1 MAIKVFADGANLEG
15 MLDMY
20 ENGNVQ
26 GFTTNPSLMKK
37 GGVTDYRAFAKEVLA
52 HITDVSVSFEVFAD
66 DVETMEVEAREIAT
80 WADNVYVKI
89 PCVTTKGESTAELV
103 RKLSADG
110 IKVNVTTIFTPTQVD
125 EMVEAVDAETPSI
138 ISLFAGRIADTGV
151 DPIPFMTESV
161 KKAAAKPNCEV
172 LWASTRELINIY
184 QAEGCGCQ
192 IITVPNSILAK
203 RKNIGRDPYEVS
215 LDTVR
220 GFAKDIAS
228 LGFHILPWTKVPPPA
243 PCKIE
248 SIQQGKGFYQL
259 GEAWNSPRFGSD
271 DAKTGAVSCFFVSEG
286 HPERWNLQNTRDFAR
301 RERGDP
307 CFGRFTRTA
316 RAQIGAVSL
325 MWRRLFVVDGKGAR
339 RKRGD
344 AHTDFFAFG
353 TCCATSLVALGLAL
367 TCGRKTKGRENPMF
381 CPKCG
386 TKNVDEAKFCC
397 ACGNPFPTAS
407 VTPPSAKPVSRL

>member
-26 GFTTNPSLMKK
+26 GFK
-37 GGVTDYRAFAKEVLA
+37 
-52 HITDVSVSFEVFAD
+52 
-66 DVETMEVEAREIAT
+66 
-80 WADNVYVKI
+80 
-89 PCVTTKGESTAELV
+89 LV

-110 IKVNVTTIFTPTQVD
+110 IKVNVTTIFTPEQVD

-151 DPIPFMTESV
+151 DPIPFVTESV

-220 GFAKDIAS
+220 GFAKDIAA
-228 LGFHILPWTKVPPPA
+228 LGFHILP
-243 PCKIE
+243 
-248 SIQQGKGFYQL
+248 
-259 GEAWNSPRFGSD
+259 
-271 DAKTGAVSCFFVSEG
+271 
-286 HPERWNLQNTRDFAR
+286 
-301 RERGDP
+301 
-307 CFGRFTRTA
+307 
-316 RAQIGAVSL
+316 
-325 MWRRLFVVDGKGAR
+325 
-339 RKRGD
+339 
-344 AHTDFFAFG
+344 
-353 TCCATSLVALGLAL
+353 
-367 TCGRKTKGRENPMF
+367 
-381 CPKCG
+381 
-386 TKNVDEAKFCC
+386 
-397 ACGNPFPTAS
+397 
-407 VTPPSAKPVSRL
+407 

>member
-37 GGVTDYRAFAKEVLA
+37 GGMADYRAFAKEVLA

-66 DVETMEVEAREIAT
+66 
-80 WADNVYVKI
+80 
-89 PCVTTKGESTAELV
+89 
-103 RKLSADG
+103 G
-110 IKVNVTTIFTPTQVD
+110 IKVNVTTIFTPKQVD

-228 LGFHILPWTKVPPPA
+228 LGFHILP
-243 PCKIE
+243 
-248 SIQQGKGFYQL
+248 
-259 GEAWNSPRFGSD
+259 
-271 DAKTGAVSCFFVSEG
+271 
-286 HPERWNLQNTRDFAR
+286 
-301 RERGDP
+301 
-307 CFGRFTRTA
+307 
-316 RAQIGAVSL
+316 
-325 MWRRLFVVDGKGAR
+325 
-339 RKRGD
+339 
-344 AHTDFFAFG
+344 
-353 TCCATSLVALGLAL
+353 
-367 TCGRKTKGRENPMF
+367 
-381 CPKCG
+381 
-386 TKNVDEAKFCC
+386 
-397 ACGNPFPTAS
+397 
-407 VTPPSAKPVSRL
+407 

>member
-37 GGVTDYRAFAKEVLA
+37 GGVTDYRAFAKEVLT

-80 WADNVYVKI
+80 WAENVYVKI

-110 IKVNVTTIFTPTQVD
+110 IKVNVTTIFTPAQVD

-228 LGFHILPWTKVPPPA
+228 SV
-243 PCKIE
+243 
-248 SIQQGKGFYQL
+248 SISCRNANAGYIAGC
-259 GEAWNSPRFGSD
+259 SPRPFLSL
-271 DAKTGAVSCFFVSEG
+271 S
-286 HPERWNLQNTRDFAR
+286 LTRFAR
-301 RERGDP
+301 
-307 CFGRFTRTA
+307 
-316 RAQIGAVSL
+316 
-325 MWRRLFVVDGKGAR
+325 
-339 RKRGD
+339 
-344 AHTDFFAFG
+344 
-353 TCCATSLVALGLAL
+353 VALG
-367 TCGRKTKGRENPMF
+367 KGKAGAADTNL
-381 CPKCG
+381 
-386 TKNVDEAKFCC
+386 
-397 ACGNPFPTAS
+397 
-407 VTPPSAKPVSRL
+407 PVGW

>member
-66 DVETMEVEAREIAT
+66 DTETMEVEAREIAT

-110 IKVNVTTIFTPTQVD
+110 IKVNVTTIFTPKQVD

-161 KKAAAKPNCEV
+161 KKAAAKPSCEV
-172 LWASTRELINIY
+172 LWASTRELINK
-184 QAEGCGCQ
+184 GCGCQ

-220 GFAKDIAS
+220 GFAKDIAA
-228 LGFHILPWTKVPPPA
+228 LGFHILP
-243 PCKIE
+243 
-248 SIQQGKGFYQL
+248 
-259 GEAWNSPRFGSD
+259 
-271 DAKTGAVSCFFVSEG
+271 
-286 HPERWNLQNTRDFAR
+286 
-301 RERGDP
+301 
-307 CFGRFTRTA
+307 
-316 RAQIGAVSL
+316 
-325 MWRRLFVVDGKGAR
+325 
-339 RKRGD
+339 
-344 AHTDFFAFG
+344 
-353 TCCATSLVALGLAL
+353 
-367 TCGRKTKGRENPMF
+367 
-381 CPKCG
+381 
-386 TKNVDEAKFCC
+386 
-397 ACGNPFPTAS
+397 
-407 VTPPSAKPVSRL
+407 

>member
-37 GGVTDYRAFAKEVLA
+37 GGVMDYRAFAKEVLA

-66 DVETMEVEAREIAT
+66 DVETMEVEAREIAI
-80 WADNVYVKI
+80 WAENVYVKI

-110 IKVNVTTIFTPTQVD
+110 IKVNVTT
-125 EMVEAVDAETPSI
+125 ETPSI

-151 DPIPFMTESV
+151 DPIPFVTESV
-161 KKAAAKPNCEV
+161 KKAAVKPNCEV

-184 QAEGCGCQ
+184 QAEACGCQ

-220 GFAKDIAS
+220 GFAKDIAA
-228 LGFHILPWTKVPPPA
+228 LGFHILP
-243 PCKIE
+243 
-248 SIQQGKGFYQL
+248 
-259 GEAWNSPRFGSD
+259 
-271 DAKTGAVSCFFVSEG
+271 
-286 HPERWNLQNTRDFAR
+286 
-301 RERGDP
+301 
-307 CFGRFTRTA
+307 
-316 RAQIGAVSL
+316 
-325 MWRRLFVVDGKGAR
+325 
-339 RKRGD
+339 
-344 AHTDFFAFG
+344 
-353 TCCATSLVALGLAL
+353 
-367 TCGRKTKGRENPMF
+367 
-381 CPKCG
+381 
-386 TKNVDEAKFCC
+386 
-397 ACGNPFPTAS
+397 
-407 VTPPSAKPVSRL
+407 

>member
-37 GGVTDYRAFAKEVLA
+37 GGVMDYRAFAKEVLA

-80 WADNVYVKI
+80 WAENVYVKI

-125 EMVEAVDAETPSI
+125 EMVEAVDTETPSI

-184 QAEGCGCQ
+184 QAEACGCQ

-203 RKNIGRDPYEVS
+203 RKNIGRDRTRSRSTPS
-215 LDTVR
+215 AALPR
-220 GFAKDIAS
+220 ISPLWAS
-228 LGFHILPWTKVPPPA
+228 IFCRNANTGYA
-243 PCKIE
+243 AGC
-248 SIQQGKGFYQL
+248 
-259 GEAWNSPRFGSD
+259 SPRPFLSL
-271 DAKTGAVSCFFVSEG
+271 S
-286 HPERWNLQNTRDFAR
+286 LTRFAR
-301 RERGDP
+301 
-307 CFGRFTRTA
+307 
-316 RAQIGAVSL
+316 
-325 MWRRLFVVDGKGAR
+325 
-339 RKRGD
+339 
-344 AHTDFFAFG
+344 
-353 TCCATSLVALGLAL
+353 VALGKGKAGTADTSLPASWRLASISCRGQRYPRL
-367 TCGRKTKGRENPMF
+367 RR
-381 CPKCG
+381 
-386 TKNVDEAKFCC
+386 AKLRVFSKVKV
-397 ACGNPFPTAS
+397 FIS
-407 VTPPSAKPVSRL
+407 

>member
-80 WADNVYVKI
+80 WAENVYVKI

-103 RKLSADG
+103 CKLSADG
-110 IKVNVTTIFTPTQVD
+110 IKVNVTTIFTPEQVD

-151 DPIPFMTESV
+151 DPIPFVTESV

-184 QAEGCGCQ
+184 QAEACGCQ
-192 IITVPNSILAK
+192 IITVPNGILAK

-228 LGFHILPWTKVPPPA
+228 LGFHILP
-243 PCKIE
+243 
-248 SIQQGKGFYQL
+248 
-259 GEAWNSPRFGSD
+259 
-271 DAKTGAVSCFFVSEG
+271 
-286 HPERWNLQNTRDFAR
+286 
-301 RERGDP
+301 
-307 CFGRFTRTA
+307 
-316 RAQIGAVSL
+316 
-325 MWRRLFVVDGKGAR
+325 
-339 RKRGD
+339 
-344 AHTDFFAFG
+344 
-353 TCCATSLVALGLAL
+353 
-367 TCGRKTKGRENPMF
+367 
-381 CPKCG
+381 
-386 TKNVDEAKFCC
+386 
-397 ACGNPFPTAS
+397 
-407 VTPPSAKPVSRL
+407 

>member
-1 MAIKVFADGANLEG
+1 MQTKGIRQMAIKVFADGANLEG

-80 WADNVYVKI
+80 WAENVYVKI

-110 IKVNVTTIFTPTQVD
+110 IKVNVTTIFTPAQVD

-138 ISLFAGRIADTGV
+138 ISLFAGRIADAGV

-161 KKAAAKPNCEV
+161 KKAAVKPNCEV

-184 QAEGCGCQ
+184 QAQVCGCQ
-192 IITVPNSILAK
+192 IITVPNGILAK

-220 GFAKDIAS
+220 GFAKDIAA
-228 LGFHILPWTKVPPPA
+228 LGFHILP
-243 PCKIE
+243 
-248 SIQQGKGFYQL
+248 
-259 GEAWNSPRFGSD
+259 
-271 DAKTGAVSCFFVSEG
+271 
-286 HPERWNLQNTRDFAR
+286 
-301 RERGDP
+301 
-307 CFGRFTRTA
+307 
-316 RAQIGAVSL
+316 
-325 MWRRLFVVDGKGAR
+325 
-339 RKRGD
+339 
-344 AHTDFFAFG
+344 
-353 TCCATSLVALGLAL
+353 
-367 TCGRKTKGRENPMF
+367 
-381 CPKCG
+381 
-386 TKNVDEAKFCC
+386 
-397 ACGNPFPTAS
+397 
-407 VTPPSAKPVSRL
+407 

>member
-37 GGVTDYRAFAKEVLA
+37 GGVTDYRAFAKEVLT

-66 DVETMEVEAREIAT
+66 DVETMEVEAREIAA
-80 WADNVYVKI
+80 WAENVYVKI

-103 RKLSADG
+103 RKLSTDG
-110 IKVNVTTIFTPTQVD
+110 IKVNVTTIFTPAQVD

-161 KKAAAKPNCEV
+161 KKAAAKPSCEV

-184 QAEGCGCQ
+184 QAQACGCQ
-192 IITVPNSILAK
+192 IITVPNGILAK

-220 GFAKDIAS
+220 GFAKDIAA
-228 LGFHILPWTKVPPPA
+228 LGFHILP
-243 PCKIE
+243 
-248 SIQQGKGFYQL
+248 
-259 GEAWNSPRFGSD
+259 
-271 DAKTGAVSCFFVSEG
+271 
-286 HPERWNLQNTRDFAR
+286 
-301 RERGDP
+301 
-307 CFGRFTRTA
+307 
-316 RAQIGAVSL
+316 
-325 MWRRLFVVDGKGAR
+325 
-339 RKRGD
+339 
-344 AHTDFFAFG
+344 
-353 TCCATSLVALGLAL
+353 
-367 TCGRKTKGRENPMF
+367 
-381 CPKCG
+381 
-386 TKNVDEAKFCC
+386 
-397 ACGNPFPTAS
+397 
-407 VTPPSAKPVSRL
+407 

>member
-89 PCVTTKGESTAELV
+89 PCVTTKGESTSELV

-172 LWASTRELINIY
+172 LWASTRVSSSTFTRPRP
-184 QAEGCGCQ
+184 AVARSSRCQ
-192 IITVPNSILAK
+192 I
-203 RKNIGRDPYEVS
+203 
-215 LDTVR
+215 
-220 GFAKDIAS
+220 AS
-228 LGFHILPWTKVPPPA
+228 WPSART
-243 PCKIE
+243 
-248 SIQQGKGFYQL
+248 S
-259 GEAWNSPRFGSD
+259 
-271 DAKTGAVSCFFVSEG
+271 AV
-286 HPERWNLQNTRDFAR
+286 
-301 RERGDP
+301 
-307 CFGRFTRTA
+307 TRT
-316 RAQIGAVSL
+316 RSRSIPYAVLPRISPL
-325 MWRRLFVVDGKGAR
+325 WV
-339 RKRGD
+339 
-344 AHTDFFAFG
+344 
-353 TCCATSLVALGLAL
+353 SI
-367 TCGRKTKGRENPMF
+367 F
-381 CPKCG
+381 CPKQG
-386 TKNVDEAKFCC
+386 YPLQRRAKSRVFSMVKTFTIWLKR
-397 ACGNPFPTAS
+397 GTAS
-407 VTPPSAKPVSRL
+407 VLTLKRQNGGRFCFYGPLKRCGAIGRC